1 MRKRKSSRSASE
13 QVGYRRPPKSGRF
26 KKGVSGN
33 PGGRPRG
40 SRNVGSVFRDVMR
53 QKISVTEN
61 GRTRKVPALEV
72 MLRRLANEAMRSDP
86 RALRLILPMIER
98 YADAPELETGTDQLM
113 AEDERILAHHLGRR
127 SDALDQEDDD

>member
-1 MRKRKSSRSASE
+1 MRKRKSSKSKSE
-13 QVGYRRPPKSGRF
+13 LVGYRRPPKSGQF

-40 SRNVGSVFRDVMR
+40 SRNMRSVFRDVMR

-61 GRTRKVPALEV
+61 GKTRRIPALEV

-98 YADAPELETGTDQLM
+98 YADATEAEPGTDELM
-113 AEDERILAHHLGRR
+113 AEDEIILARHLGRPPET
-127 SDALDQEDDD
+127 SDEDDD

>member
-1 MRKRKSSRSASE
+1 MRKHRSSKLKSE
-13 QVGYRRPPKSGRF
+13 LVGYRRPPKSGRF

-40 SRNVGSVFRDVMR
+40 TRNMRSVFRDVMR

-98 YADAPELETGTDQLM
+98 YADAPEAQTGTDELM
-113 AEDERILAHHLGRR
+113 AEDERILARHLGRR
-127 SDALDQEDDD
+127 PYALDQEDDN